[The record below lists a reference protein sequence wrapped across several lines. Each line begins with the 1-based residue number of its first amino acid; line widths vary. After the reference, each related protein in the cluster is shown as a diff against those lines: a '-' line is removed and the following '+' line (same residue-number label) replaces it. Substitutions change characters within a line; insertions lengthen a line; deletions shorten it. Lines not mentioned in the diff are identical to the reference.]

1 MNEINVILLDSAQ
14 FQCEWI
20 TSHEIYR
27 LGSPRAGAGLIT
39 SIIVL

>member
-1 MNEINVILLDSAQ
+1 MLDSAQ

-20 TSHEIYR
+20 TSPEIYR